1 MIYKL
6 SYKRGIEIINKSN
19 AVNICL
25 IIVCLYLKMACSE
38 MQIRRVV
45 KNKKSKNQK
54 SKNQK
59 SKNQKT
65 LKKLKNQ
72 RIIKVCIYKFEKCKT
87 VIFKNN
93 LKNKSLGPFKR
104 V

>member
-1 MIYKL
+1 MYDFLMIASAFYYFSYTRPVVKL
-6 SYKRGIEIINKSN
+6 KTYLDGLEINSF
-19 AVNICL
+19 L
-25 IIVCLYLKMACSE
+25 VCLGKRKLTYASVKEASASILK
-38 MQIRRVV
+38 II
-45 KNKKSKNQK
+45 
-54 SKNQK
+54 
-59 SKNQKT
+59 KT